1 MKFLKMLCL
10 AAIAAM
16 VLAPTASVAD
26 WEVAY
31 PAPGVTPS
39 TGPGY
44 LYYYDSL
51 VQPPDQT
58 YPTYYYYWELGNY
71 STDLGITSW
80 TWAGGNV
87 FDLGTYQPMSGQGPL
102 PFGPAGTQEVWG
114 FSETESDY
122 APVLVPSAI
131 MFSDGEVVN
140 HDIYVPEN
148 LVPEPGSFVALLT
161 GLVGL
166 GGLRLRKR

>member
-10 AAIAAM
+10 AAVAAM
-16 VLAPTASVAD
+16 VLAPTASMAQ

-31 PAPGVTPS
+31 PAPGVIPS

-58 YPTYYYYWELGNY
+58 YTTYYYYWELDNC

-87 FDLGTYQPMSGQGPL
+87 FDLGAYSSGSGDGPL
-102 PFGPAGTQEVWG
+102 PFGPAGALEIWG
-114 FSETESDY
+114 YSDTESDY
-122 APVLVPSAI
+122 APTLVPSAI
-131 MFSDGEVVN
+131 MFSDGHVIN
-140 HDIYVPEN
+140 QPIYVPEN
-148 LVPEPGSFVALLT
+148 VVPEPGSFVALLT

>member
-10 AAIAAM
+10 AAVAAM
-16 VLAPTASVAD
+16 VLAPTASVAQ

-31 PAPGVTPS
+31 PAPGVYPS
-39 TGPGY
+39 IGPGY
-44 LYYYDSL
+44 IYYYDSL
-51 VQPPDQT
+51 VQPPGGGFT
-58 YPTYYYYWELGNY
+58 TYYYYWELDN
-71 STDLGITSW
+71 SSSNLGITSW

-87 FDLGTYQPMSGQGPL
+87 FDLGAYMSDDGPL
-102 PFGPAGTQEVWG
+102 PFAPAGILEVWG
-114 FSETESDY
+114 FSDAESDY
-122 APVLVPSAI
+122 APTLVSSAI
-131 MFSDGEVVN
+131 MFSDGHVEN
-140 HDIYVPEN
+140 QPIYVPEN